1 MLTKLTGL
9 TRYRMPIVS
18 RNNCQTCVLLEEYYR
33 LKVVEYAQASTAP
46 RWSPPTRTTISDD
59 LLKARNVTLRA
70 GHALLQ
76 HWLTCEHRK
85 RKYAA

>member
-1 MLTKLTGL
+1 M
-9 TRYRMPIVS
+9 S
-18 RNNCQTCVLLEEYYR
+18 RNSCQTCVLLEEYYR
-33 LKVVEYAQASTAP
+33 LKIVEYAQASTAL
-46 RWSPPTRTTISDD
+46 RWLPTTPPTTINDD

-76 HWLTCEHRK
+76 HWLACEQCI